1 MNLMTVDR
9 DGTTFLGQ
17 VKILD
22 YPIDTETRYM
32 LVAVDQQA
40 QQPTED
46 NDT

>member
-1 MNLMTVDR
+1 MNLMTVDSE
-9 DGTTFLGQ
+9 GTTFLGQ

-32 LVAVDQQA
+32 QLEVDQQA
-40 QQPTED
+40 QRPTED